1 MKIFCQAATVL
12 EIVLIVESHILW
24 DSQTH
29 LVRLVNIISPN
40 ISPEFDHPYYIS
52 CRGVLS

>member
-29 LVRLVNIISPN
+29 LVRLVNII
-40 ISPEFDHPYYIS
+40 PEFDHPYYIS
-52 CRGVLS
+52 CCGVLS